1 MSYILCLETS
11 AKACTIAITSKG
23 QVLYAAESE
32 GENEHSQ
39 SITLMIAAG
48 MEELGLQMNQLSS
61 VAVSKGPGSYTGLR
75 VGASCAKGLCYALSI
90 PLIAIPT
97 LSVVAAPIIKANE
110 SAKMKYVPMIDARRM
125 EVYYTIYD
133 YKLRPLVDTDNLVL
147 TPDVFHE
154 LDSESVIYCGDGAH
168 KMSELLRSEGHQI
181 ISSHPRAENMAA
193 LAFAKFEKEEFE
205 DLAYF
210 VPFYLKP
217 PNITKSKKKAV

>member
-11 AKACTIAITSKG
+11 AKACTIAISSKG
-23 QVLYAAESE
+23 QVLYATEAE
-32 GENEHSQ
+32 GENEHSR
-39 SITLMIAAG
+39 SITLMIETA
-48 MEELGLQMNQLSS
+48 MQQLGLSMKQLVA

-75 VGASCAKGLCYALSI
+75 VGASCAKGLCYALNI

-97 LSVVAAPIIKANE
+97 LSVVAYPIINANQ

-133 YKLRPLVDTDNLVL
+133 HKLRPLVDTDNLVL
-147 TPDVFHE
+147 TPDVFHD
-154 LDSESVIYCGDGAH
+154 LHSESVIYCGDGAH
-168 KMSELLRSEGHQI
+168 KMSDLLVSDLHQI
-181 ISSHPRAENMAA
+181 INSQPRAENMAA
-193 LAFAKFEKEEFE
+193 MAFAKFEKEEFE